1 MKCHEGASG
10 EYFTLGMS
18 GSLHTL
24 FVEHGFRVINIVEKT
39 LREVMTQYASL
50 IYHERVEGLVISVP
64 TLGETLK
71 WKLTDPAEL
80 TDQRMAE
87 VEEQYDA
94 LKDAYEDELNVLMA
108 VLQRKGQLLGA
119 SGSDP
124 LKDAYLS
131 AKGKFPFPG
140 DLKLVDEGNEQ
151 ERMKQEHIAMIA
163 EEIEGDADLDPRFK
177 GRRKVADFVA
187 RRVSSGQ

>member
-1 MKCHEGASG
+1 
-10 EYFTLGMS
+10 MS

-94 LKDAYEDELNVLMA
+94 LKDAYEDELNALMA
-108 VLQRKGQLLGA
+108 VLQRKGQLVGSA
-119 SGSDP
+119 GSDP
-124 LKDAYLS
+124 LKDAYL
-131 AKGKFPFPG
+131 
-140 DLKLVDEGNEQ
+140 D
-151 ERMKQEHIAMIA
+151 
-163 EEIEGDADLDPRFK
+163 
-177 GRRKVADFVA
+177 RKSVV
-187 RRVSSGQ
+187 